1 MTKPVAQGRRIG
13 FDYGEKRIGV
23 ATSDSDSI
31 LVSPHATIINDDQL
45 PIKLKDIFAEVEP
58 IYVVIG
64 NPIHLSGSES
74 AKSGSAMEFGRMI
87 KSYFAGPIYMVDE
100 RMSTQSAYLKMREIG
115 KSEKQSKSVIDQIA
129 AVTILESALQNE
141 KLGIAVGI
149 LV

>member
-1 MTKPVAQGRRIG
+1 VTKPVAQGRRIG

-141 KLGIAVGI
+141 KLGSAVGI

>member
-13 FDYGEKRIGV
+13 FDFGEKRIGV
-23 ATSDSDSI
+23 ATSDVDSI

-45 PIKLKDIFAEVEP
+45 PQKLTDIFTVVEP

-74 AKSGSAMEFGRMI
+74 AKSVSAMEFGKMI
-87 KSYFAGPIYMVDE
+87 KSYFSGPIYLIDE
-100 RMSTQSAYLKMREIG
+100 RMSTQSAYSKMREIG
-115 KSEKQSKSVIDQIA
+115 KSEKESKSVIDQIA

-141 KLGIAVGI
+141 KLGNVIGTLI
-149 LV
+149 

>member
-31 LVSPHATIINDDQL
+31 LVSPHATIINDDRL

-74 AKSGSAMEFGRMI
+74 EKSVSAMEFGRMI
-87 KSYFAGPIYMVDE
+87 RSYFAGPIYMVDE
-100 RMSTQSAYLKMREIG
+100 RMSTQSAYSKMREIG

-141 KLGIAVGI
+141 KLGSAVGI
-149 LV
+149 LI

>member
-100 RMSTQSAYLKMREIG
+100 RMSTRSAYSKMREIG

>member
-45 PIKLKDIFAEVEP
+45 RIKLKDIFAEVEP
-58 IYVVIG
+58 VYVVIG

-87 KSYFAGPIYMVDE
+87 RSYFAGPIYMVDE
-100 RMSTQSAYLKMREIG
+100 RMSTQSAYSKMRAIG

-141 KLGIAVGI
+141 KLGSAVGI
-149 LV
+149 LI

>member
-13 FDYGEKRIGV
+13 FDFGEKRIGV
-23 ATSDSDSI
+23 ATSDVDSI

-45 PIKLKDIFAEVEP
+45 PQKLTDIFTEVEP

-74 AKSGSAMEFGRMI
+74 AKSVSAMEFGKMI
-87 KSYFAGPIYMVDE
+87 KSYFSGPIYLIDE
-100 RMSTQSAYLKMREIG
+100 RMSTQSAYSKMREIG
-115 KSEKQSKSVIDQIA
+115 KSEKESKSVIDQIA

-141 KLGIAVGI
+141 KLGNVIGTLI
-149 LV
+149 